1 MLSLAV
7 LGPEEGHYMP
17 TVKKIIAPS
26 LLDATNHALLLI
38 DQQRSQLLSACSRD
52 LTSVVNATTLIA
64 KGAKLFGVRTLSRL
78 CSRSDGH

>member
-1 MLSLAV
+1 
-7 LGPEEGHYMP
+7 MP

-52 LTSVVNATTLIA
+52 LTSVVHATTLIA